1 MKSQLMTLLLLI
13 SIGIGCGNGNEL
25 EQTAEKN
32 EADIQRLLNGAKKI
46 KKTAESAKKEALL
59 AVDIADTVIAKVD
72 SLLNVKPEPK
82 KPDPVEP
89 EPKKPD
95 PVEPKKP
102 EPKKPDPVEPPKPTP
117 DSLEPDDDRFLI
129 AKASYRRALKVDS
142 PERQAEC
149 LALSRVFKSV
159 AAQVAAG
166 GLNGS
171 TIEPQWY
178 AISSALAA
186 GNRPVMKKNFIAWK
200 PAAEEL
206 SAGISDRY
214 AKDLLGNN
222 QDWTDLLNAIGDAL
236 ERASRAT
243 KE

>member
-1 MKSQLMTLLLLI
+1 MRKLMMFLLLI
-13 SIGIGCGNGNEL
+13 FIGIGCGNGNEL
-25 EQTAEKN
+25 EQTVERN
-32 EADIQRLLNGAKKI
+32 EAEFQRLMNTAKKT
-46 KKTAESAKKEALL
+46 KKSAEVAKKDALS
-59 AVDIADTVIAKVD
+59 AISIADAVILKVD
-72 SLLNVKPEPK
+72 TLLNIKPEPK
-82 KPDPVEP
+82 KPEPVEP

-95 PVEPKKP
+95 PAEPKKP
-102 EPKKPDPVEPPKPTP
+102 EPKKPDPVEPPKPAP
-117 DSLEPDDDRFLI
+117 DNLEPDDDRFLI
-129 AKASYRRALKVDS
+129 AKASYRRALKVAS

-149 LALSRVFKSV
+149 LALSKVFKGV

-171 TIEPQWY
+171 LIEPQWH
-178 AISSALAA
+178 AVSSALAA
-186 GNRPVMKKNFIAWK
+186 GNRPIMAKNFIAWK

-214 AKDLLGNN
+214 SKDLLGNN
-222 QDWTDLLNAIGDAL
+222 QDWADLLNAIGDAL

>member
-1 MKSQLMTLLLLI
+1 MKSQLVALLLLI

-25 EQTAEKN
+25 EQTAERN
-32 EADIQRLLNGAKKI
+32 EAEFQRLMNTAKKT
-46 KKTAESAKKEALL
+46 KKSAEEAKKDALT
-59 AVDIADTVIAKVD
+59 AVGIADAVIVKVD
-72 SLLNVKPEPK
+72 SLLSVKPEPK

-89 EPKKPD
+89 
-95 PVEPKKP
+95 EPKKP

-117 DSLEPDDDRFLI
+117 DSFEPDDDRFLI
-129 AKASYRRALKVDS
+129 AKAAYRRALKVDS